1 MSKEGK
7 YMNPNSFFTPL
18 NNSQSALSNNDRLKS
33 LFKSELNESAKAQNQ
48 IKNLESLSV
57 QISSDS
63 SSGRQIFSKSIEYSL
78 GVKFDSTYEFK
89 IPSPKEVATTVLG
102 FVENRINLEKAS
114 GASKERLTNLM
125 SQARAGVEKGYAQ
138 AEKDIKDLGLM
149 TDELKAE
156 IAEGLGLIHK
166 GLDGIQGKFANESD
180 ASLVES
186 KKQSVSDVPLNPN
199 NESKSLFDLSA
210 ESLKSKQVEAGSSL
224 SLKQLTENNADFVL
238 NTQEGDQVY
247 IRMSDLQKLAYQS
260 NSSSSS
266 LNISQSSVFEF
277 SVKGDLNEKELSAIN
292 DLLSQVGTISSQ
304 FFNEQFDEAFNSAL
318 NLGFDASQI
327 ASFSLELSALQ
338 RQEVKTYAYEQSP
351 KTALDSYKRYQ
362 PLVNMA
368 QKFESLE
375 SLLPSLDRFETINSI
390 VEALVDKAL
399 DRYASDNTQLKASE
413 DKNLFSDFKEFVSA
427 ILEDIS
433 SK

>member
-1 MSKEGK
+1 
-7 YMNPNSFFTPL
+7 MNPNSFFTPL
-18 NNSQSALSNNDRLKS
+18 NNSHSALSNNERLKS

-57 QISSDS
+57 QISSDP

-114 GASKERLTNLM
+114 GASNERLTNLM

-166 GLDGIQGKFANESD
+166 GLDGIQSKFANEAD

-247 IRMSDLQKLAYQS
+247 IRMRDLQKLAYQS

-277 SVKGDLNEKELSAIN
+277 SVKGDLNEKELTAIN